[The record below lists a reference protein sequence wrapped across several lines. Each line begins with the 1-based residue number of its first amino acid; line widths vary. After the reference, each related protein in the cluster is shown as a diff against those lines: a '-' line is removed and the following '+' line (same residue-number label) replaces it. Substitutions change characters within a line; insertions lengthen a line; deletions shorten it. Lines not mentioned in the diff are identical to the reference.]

1 MYLAHGFPPASGS
14 GAVRSLAFARY
25 LPMYGWRPLVL
36 TPGEGWAANAD
47 ARLGAQVPGWLEV
60 IRTASLEP
68 RPVGPPAPSATPKI
82 AGGRHADV
90 SCDGAERHTERHAVE
105 KRSQAAAD
113 RPEERHT
120 GGAVAGDGS
129 EKRHGGS
136 AVAGDRPEERHV
148 RRAVRLA
155 ALVKRHIASPNG
167 LARRVR
173 RHGGHLRR
181 FPDAHLGWLPFAVWA
196 GLRLAPRVDVLYSS
210 SGPFTSHL
218 VGLVLHVL
226 TRRPWVAELRDGWYR
241 WNRAI
246 FPDYPAW
253 RGPLEGW
260 LEGQVIRRAARVVCV
275 TDRMADAFRR
285 QYPDLPAEHFSV
297 VPNGF
302 DPGAHVAVDAH
313 PDHGRGG
320 AFTVVHAGALY
331 YGRSIQPFLH
341 AAARL
346 AQEDADFAR
355 AFRLD
360 LVGSLDQTA
369 RAEVAESPIAARVVC
384 HGQLDHPSTL
394 ARERAADLLL
404 LVANTTLGA
413 QATVPG
419 KLFEYLASGRPVL
432 AIAPRESTTAD
443 VLARTGGGWL
453 ADGADPEAVYRQL
466 RAAFSRER
474 VAVDPRQLAP
484 FDRRRL
490 AGELARVLDAAL
502 FA

>member
-1 MYLAHGFPPASGS
+1 
-14 GAVRSLAFARY
+14 
-25 LPMYGWRPLVL
+25 
-36 TPGEGWAANAD
+36 
-47 ARLGAQVPGWLEV
+47 
-60 IRTASLEP
+60 
-68 RPVGPPAPSATPKI
+68 
-82 AGGRHADV
+82 
-90 SCDGAERHTERHAVE
+90 
-105 KRSQAAAD
+105 
-113 RPEERHT
+113 
-120 GGAVAGDGS
+120 
-129 EKRHGGS
+129 
-136 AVAGDRPEERHV
+136 
-148 RRAVRLA
+148 
-155 ALVKRHIASPNG
+155 
-167 LARRVR
+167 
-173 RHGGHLRR
+173 
-181 FPDAHLGWLPFAVWA
+181 LPFAVRA
-196 GLRLAPRVDVLYSS
+196 GLRLAPRVDVVYSS

-226 TRRPWVAELRDGWYR
+226 TGRAWVAELRDGWYR

-253 RGPLEGW
+253 RGPLEAW
-260 LEGQVIRRAARVVCV
+260 LESQVIGRATRVVCV
-275 TDRMADAFRR
+275 TQRMADAFRC

-302 DPGAHVAVDAH
+302 DPGAQVATQAHTHDARA
-313 PDHGRGG
+313 DGY
-320 AFTVVHAGALY
+320 TVVHAGALY
-331 YGRSIQPFLH
+331 YGRSIGPFLQ

-346 AQEDADFAR
+346 VDEDADFNR

-369 RAEVAESPIAARVVC
+369 RAEVAGSAVAARVVC

-394 ARERAADLLL
+394 ARERTADLLL
-404 LVANTTLGA
+404 LVANTTPGA

-432 AIAPRESTTAD
+432 AIAPRESATAD

-453 ADGADPEAVYRQL
+453 ADSADSEAIYRRL
-466 RAAFSRER
+466 CAAFQRDP
-474 VAVDPRQLAP
+474 VDVDPQQLAC